1 MKMKKI
7 ICSLLF
13 ISILAA
19 CKKEESAPTEKTYS
33 VKYEVVGTPQQNLNI
48 SGSISYISKN
58 SPTASGSWSISGW
71 TVTESNWALKP
82 GDKVGFTATLSN
94 LGSYQAAIIVDGAIR
109 VFNVE
114 SSTLPLNYPITLSY
128 TIE

>member
-1 MKMKKI
+1 MKKI

-13 ISILAA
+13 ISVLAS
-19 CKKEESAPTEKTYS
+19 CKKEESVTPEKTYT
-33 VKYEVVGTPQQNLNI
+33 VKYEVLGTSQSNANI
-48 SGSISYISKN
+48 SGNVSFISKN
-58 SPTASGSWSISGW
+58 SPTATASWSISGW
-71 TVTESNWALKP
+71 SNTESNWALKP
-82 GDKVGFTATLSN
+82 GDKIGFTATLSN
-94 LGSYQAAIIVDGAIR
+94 LASYKAAIIVDGTIR

>member
-1 MKMKKI
+1 MKKI
-7 ICSLLF
+7 ICSLLI
-13 ISILAA
+13 ISSLLS
-19 CKKEESAPTEKTYS
+19 CKKEDSAPAEKTYTI
-33 VKYEVVGTPQQNLNI
+33 KYEVVGTPQPNTNI
-48 SGSISYISKN
+48 SGNVSYISKN
-58 SPTASGSWSISGW
+58 SPTATGSWSISGW

>member
-1 MKMKKI
+1 MKKLL
-7 ICSLLF
+7 CSLLVL
-13 ISILAA
+13 SILAS
-19 CKKEESAPTEKTYS
+19 CKKEESIPTEKTYI
-33 VKYEVVGTPQQNLNI
+33 VKYEVVGSPQPNSNI
-48 SGSISYISKN
+48 SGSVSYISKN
-58 SPTASGSWSISGW
+58 SPTATGSWSISGW

>member
-1 MKMKKI
+1 MKKI
-7 ICSLLF
+7 ICSLLI
-13 ISILAA
+13 ISGLLS
-19 CKKEESAPTEKTYS
+19 CKKEDTTPAEKTYT
-33 VKYEVVGTPQQNLNI
+33 VKYEVVGTPQPNTNI
-48 SGSISYISKN
+48 SGNVSFISKN
-58 SPTASGSWSISGW
+58 SPTATGSWSISGW
-71 TVTESNWALKP
+71 SVTESNWALKP

>member
-1 MKMKKI
+1 MKKI
-7 ICSLLF
+7 ICSLLV
-13 ISILAA
+13 ISSLLS
-19 CKKEESAPTEKTYS
+19 CKKEDSAPVEKTYT
-33 VKYEVVGTPQQNLNI
+33 VKYEVVGTPQPNTNI

-58 SPTASGSWSISGW
+58 SPTATGSWSISGW
-71 TVTESNWALKP
+71 SNTESNWALKP

>member
-1 MKMKKI
+1 MKKI
-7 ICSLLF
+7 ICSLLI
-13 ISILAA
+13 ISSLLS
-19 CKKEESAPTEKTYS
+19 CKKEDTTPAEKTYT
-33 VKYEVVGTPQQNLNI
+33 VKYEVVGTPQPNSNI
-48 SGSISYISKN
+48 SGSVSYISKN
-58 SPTASGSWSISGW
+58 SPTATGSWSISGW

-94 LGSYQAAIIVDGAIR
+94 LASYQAAIIVYGTIR

-114 SSTLPLNYPITLSY
+114 SSSLPLNYPITLSY

>member
-1 MKMKKI
+1 MKKI
-7 ICSLLF
+7 ISSLLI
-13 ISILAA
+13 ISSLFS
-19 CKKEESAPTEKTYS
+19 CKKEDAAPAEKIYT
-33 VKYEVVGTPQQNLNI
+33 VKYEVVGKPQPNTNI
-48 SGSISYISKN
+48 SGKVSFISKN
-58 SPTASGSWSISGW
+58 SPTATGSWSISGW
-71 TVTESNWALKP
+71 SNTESNWALKP

-94 LGSYQAAIIVDGAIR
+94 LASYQAAIIVDGAIK

>member
-1 MKMKKI
+1 MKKI
-7 ICSLLF
+7 VCSLLI
-13 ISILAA
+13 ISSLLS
-19 CKKEESAPTEKTYS
+19 CKKEDSAPAEKTYTI
-33 VKYEVVGTPQQNLNI
+33 KYEVVGTPQPNTNI
-48 SGSISYISKN
+48 SGNVSYISKN
-58 SPTASGSWSISGW
+58 SPTATGSWSISGW

>member
-1 MKMKKI
+1 MKKI
-7 ICSLLF
+7 ICALLIISSLL
-13 ISILAA
+13 S
-19 CKKEESAPTEKTYS
+19 CKKEDTTPAEKTYT
-33 VKYEVVGTPQQNLNI
+33 VKYEVVGTPQPNTNV
-48 SGSISYISKN
+48 SGNVSFISKN
-58 SPTASGSWSISGW
+58 SPTATGSWSISGW
-71 TVTESNWALKP
+71 SVTESNWALKP

>member
-1 MKMKKI
+1 MKKI

-19 CKKEESAPTEKTYS
+19 CKKEETAPTEKTYS
-33 VKYEVVGTPQQNLNI
+33 VKYEVVGTPQQNSNI

-58 SPTASGSWSISGW
+58 SPTATGSWSISGW
-71 TVTESNWALKP
+71 TVTESKWALKP

-94 LGSYQAAIIVDGAIR
+94 LASYQAAIIVDGVIEEIGFGAT
-109 VFNVE
+109 
-114 SSTLPLNYPITLSY
+114 TLPLNYPITLSY
-128 TIE
+128 TIK

>member
-1 MKMKKI
+1 MKKI
-7 ICSLLF
+7 ICSLLI
-13 ISILAA
+13 ISSLLS
-19 CKKEESAPTEKTYS
+19 CKKEDTTPVEKTYT
-33 VKYEVVGTPQQNLNI
+33 VKYEVVGTPQPNSNI
-48 SGSISYISKN
+48 SGSVSYISKN
-58 SPTASGSWSISGW
+58 SPTATGSWSISGW

-94 LGSYQAAIIVDGAIR
+94 LASYQAAIIVDGAIR